1 MSTAPATEP
10 KLDPEVVQALG
21 MRMRGSVLTSDD
33 RGYDDAR
40 RIWNGLIDRR
50 PALSDSEDAIQGG
63 RDLWETMGR
72 HSTGG
77 MYLNFAGLGEENEAL
92 VKAGYGVNYERLTQL
107 KAKYDPTNFF
117 RMNLNIPPA
126 G

>member
-1 MSTAPATEP
+1 
-10 KLDPEVVQALG
+10 
-21 MRMRGSVLTSDD
+21 
-33 RGYDDAR
+33 
-40 RIWNGLIDRR
+40 
-50 PALSDSEDAIQGG
+50 LSDIAIWHHGGAMSRVGETDTAYGGRDANFLVTAEASWDDPSHSDDAIQWG
-63 RDLWETMGR
+63 RDLWETMGQ

-77 MYLNFAGLGEENEAL
+77 IYLNFAGLGEENEAL
-92 VKAGYGVNYERLTQL
+92 VKAGYGVNYKRLTQL